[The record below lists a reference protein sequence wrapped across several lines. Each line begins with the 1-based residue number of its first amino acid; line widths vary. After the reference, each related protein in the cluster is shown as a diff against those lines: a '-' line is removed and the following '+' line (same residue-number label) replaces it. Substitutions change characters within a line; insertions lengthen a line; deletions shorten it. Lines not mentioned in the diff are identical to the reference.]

1 MDKQVFVKGIRVLGA
16 DGSGIQ
22 IDTEAL
28 LNYESVKD
36 KLVCRLVNA
45 ERNAESLANMPHTMI
60 CDLAVTYCVYLGKK
74 DGNIGA
80 VPITNDL
87 MKRYGVSV
95 EELHRDALKSMDVVL
110 PAAFKS
116 MTDVMVEMMLPN
128 LVRGGVDEVTAEKM
142 IRSQFPD
149 RMGVEM
155 YVLTNKER
163 YRGAAALLSD
173 KAMREVVESIGSDFF
188 ILPSSVHEVI
198 IIKPDGDASKECFD
212 SLRQMV
218 CEVNG
223 SCVADNE
230 VLSDNVYVYD
240 AGSHKLRL
248 AGAGVCAQTA

>member
-1 MDKQVFVKGIRVLGA
+1 MGKQVFAKSIRVLGSG
-16 DGSGIQ
+16 GSGIR
-22 IDTEAL
+22 INTEAL

-36 KLVCRLVNA
+36 KLVCHLVNA

-60 CDLAVTYCVYLGKK
+60 CDLAVTYSVYLGKK
-74 DGNIGA
+74 DGNIGS
-80 VPITNDL
+80 VTITNDL

-110 PAAFKS
+110 PASFKS
-116 MTDVMVEMMLPN
+116 MTDIMVEMMLPD
-128 LVRGGVDEVTAEKM
+128 LIRGGVDEVTAERM

-149 RMGVEM
+149 HVGTEM
-155 YVLTNKER
+155 YVLSNKER
-163 YRGAAALLSD
+163 CRGAAALLSD
-173 KAMREVVESIGSDFF
+173 KAMREVVDALGSDFF

-198 IIKPDGDASKECFD
+198 IIKPDGDVPKDYFN
-212 SLRQMV
+212 SLREMV